1 MSQPNRGLPHY
12 LFICVHNAGRS
23 QMAAAICDRL
33 AGGRARASSAGT
45 QPAPHINPT
54 VVEALAEIGIDIS
67 TRQPQLLS
75 DDLAA
80 GAQRVIAMGCS
91 IEEACP
97 SIRTDEN
104 WDLLDPAGRS
114 LAEVRAIRD
123 EIYQRVQ
130 GLLEQ
135 AATPSGKT

>member
-33 AGGRARASSAGT
+33 AGGRVRASSAGT
-45 QPAPHINPT
+45 QPAPRINPT
-54 VVEALAEIGIDIS
+54 VVEALGEVGIDIS
-67 TRQPQLLS
+67 TRQPQLLT

-80 GAQRVIAMGCS
+80 DAHRIIAMGCS

-97 SIRTDEN
+97 SIRADED
-104 WDLLDPAGRS
+104 WDLPDPAGRP
-114 LAEVRAIRD
+114 LTEVRAIRD
-123 EIYQRVQ
+123 RIYQRVQ
-130 GLLEQ
+130 VLLDR
-135 AATPSGKT
+135 AAIPSIKT